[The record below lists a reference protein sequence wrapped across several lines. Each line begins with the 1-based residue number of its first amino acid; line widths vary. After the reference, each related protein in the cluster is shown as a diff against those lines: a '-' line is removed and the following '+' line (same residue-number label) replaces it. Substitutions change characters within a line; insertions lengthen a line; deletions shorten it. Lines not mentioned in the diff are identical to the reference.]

1 MTDRVLSQA
10 ALLRTVRR
18 LRRAGRRIVT
28 TNGSFDLLHIGHARL
43 LQQARAQGDVLVVLL
58 NSDASV
64 RRFKGSQRPIQPQR
78 ERAEML
84 AALRWVDYVTV
95 FDEDTPL
102 RLLGKIRPHVHVK
115 GGSWLPER
123 IAAEKKLVESC
134 GGTLKLFP
142 MVEEHSTTRLIARI
156 LRRQARPRARA
167 SRP

>member
-1 MTDRVLSQA
+1 MTDRVLNQA

-18 LRRAGRRIVT
+18 LQRAGRRIVT

-64 RRFKGSQRPIQPQR
+64 RRFKGPGRPIQPQR

-84 AALRWVDYVTV
+84 AAIRWVDYVTV
-95 FDEDTPL
+95 FGEDTPL

-123 IAAEKKLVESC
+123 VAAEKKLVESW
-134 GGTLKLFP
+134 GGTLTLFP
-142 MVEEHSTTRLIARI
+142 MIEEHSTTRLIARI
-156 LRRQARPRARA
+156 LCRQASPRARA